1 MAMAQPE
8 PPAAA
13 STIAL
18 AAKPPALQL
27 KTTFPGVLT
36 RLAATTTFRVVAWTV
51 ALFVIAAGIIV
62 FVLFQQT
69 NAVLSEQVLAS
80 LKGDARAIIAEG
92 RAGGIPAVIETVSAR
107 SRSPG
112 PALYLLTDGE
122 GRRL

>member
-1 MAMAQPE
+1 MAQPE
-8 PPAAA
+8 PPAAT

-62 FVLFQQT
+62 FVLF
-69 NAVLSEQVLAS
+69 
-80 LKGDARAIIAEG
+80 
-92 RAGGIPAVIETVSAR
+92 
-107 SRSPG
+107 SRPM
-112 PALYLLTDGE
+112 
-122 GRRL
+122 RC